1 MKILYYKSI
10 NKIMYSDD
18 RGYHKVENQVKDPS
32 TFSAKTKYIY
42 FLSKLGYD
50 VLTAGTKQEFMAEL
64 EQEPVIILTNNKIS
78 LQEALDYSD
87 NTPILYIAANNY
99 EISKVI
105 EDLKSKQPLTTP
117 IIFRRANDPIDTIF
131 ETIRFMVKSRA
142 KKDLVTDDKTHTEK
156 VNQEENRQ
164 YTPQNI

>member
-1 MKILYYKSI
+1 
-10 NKIMYSDD
+10 MYSET

-50 VLTAGTKQEFMAEL
+50 ILTAGTKQEFTTAI

-78 LQEALDYSD
+78 LFEALDYVAK
-87 NTPILYIAANNY
+87 TPILYIAANNY

-105 EDLKSKQPLTTP
+105 EELKAKQLLTVP

-131 ETIRFMVKSRA
+131 ETIRFMVKSGN
-142 KKDLVTDDKTHTEK
+142 KKDLVIDDEKNTEK
-156 VNQEENRQ
+156 VNQE
-164 YTPQNI
+164 TVI